1 MSSLLAFVINL
12 GNLFFSYFI
21 YVSMRNMWE
30 LDFLPELSFVQFWG
44 MYFIIGIFSV
54 HSSVYLLTRKEDA
67 DKKNVSLETAVSTT
81 FALSLIW
88 VISWLVTF
96 VFV

>member
-12 GNLFFSYFI
+12 GNLFFSYVI
-21 YVSMRNMWE
+21 YGSMRNMWE

-44 MYFIIGIFSV
+44 MFFIIGIFSV
-54 HSSVYLLTRKEDA
+54 HSDVYLLTRKEDTN
-67 DKKNVSLETAVSTT
+67 KKNISLETAISTT
-81 FALSLIW
+81 FALCLIW
-88 VISWLVTF
+88 LISWLVTF